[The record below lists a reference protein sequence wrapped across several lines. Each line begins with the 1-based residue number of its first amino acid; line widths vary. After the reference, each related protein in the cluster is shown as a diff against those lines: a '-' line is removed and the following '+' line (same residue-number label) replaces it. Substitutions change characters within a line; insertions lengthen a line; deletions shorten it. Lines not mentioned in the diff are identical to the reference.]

1 MVMDKM
7 FLEDEPGLGHSALC
21 LEAPPGVRC
30 RNVGGG
36 SKTPLIRRPRFRR
49 EKREGVGLLSTSAA
63 TWVPPLEA
71 NERHLAN
78 VPA

>member
-7 FLEDEPGLGHSALC
+7 FLEDEPRPWTLRLVFGSSA
-21 LEAPPGVRC
+21 RC

-78 VPA
+78 LPA